1 MKIRNDFV
9 TNSSS
14 SSFIVINL
22 DSQTL
27 SAIINRFNE
36 ELEKMLWANYFLG
49 LLNHVNNSVSIV
61 MDETYYDEEPKSM
74 LDVLNAFLYLFAD
87 YEEDYLQISKNEDE
101 NKDVDLSE
109 FESNEASIDKRL
121 IGEIFKYRNEILDD
135 MTMAE
140 LTVADIGWGGD
151 SDLRYDPTS
160 FGKRRLKEIYKK
172 IATEKGCSPS
182 DVTDDDFFDY
192 VSNRSSISE
201 IKYTFLRIDD
211 KVKRKI
217 SKDFYVSK

>member
-74 LDVLNAFLYLFAD
+74 LYVHSVIPDISALYF
-87 YEEDYLQISKNEDE
+87 
-101 NKDVDLSE
+101 
-109 FESNEASIDKRL
+109 
-121 IGEIFKYRNEILDD
+121 
-135 MTMAE
+135 
-140 LTVADIGWGGD
+140 
-151 SDLRYDPTS
+151 
-160 FGKRRLKEIYKK
+160 
-172 IATEKGCSPS
+172 
-182 DVTDDDFFDY
+182 
-192 VSNRSSISE
+192 
-201 IKYTFLRIDD
+201 
-211 KVKRKI
+211 
-217 SKDFYVSK
+217 